1 MLYNKSDMRN
11 DGIINNKSYYFNNM
25 SDFFQVCFEYLLDFH
40 LRKKGFKKQK
50 YFL

>member
-1 MLYNKSDMRN
+1 MS
-11 DGIINNKSYYFNNM
+11 SYYFNNM
-25 SDFFQVCFEYLLDFH
+25 SDFFQVCFEYLLDFN